1 MSPELE
7 TKVQFYKVPR
17 GRSPSLLPK
26 AGTIPGLHH
35 SAPGPGQRTPRKTLH
50 ALAIMP
56 GTVPLLLPLPSLG
69 CPVSFPPATRPAQSH
84 TGWHTSLLPGLP
96 MMLSLPAFISTSPT
110 QQPSLPL
117 NLRDKEECGDHLI
130 RTRPSPHTSVTLS
143 DVRWSSAPSLGKWKR
158 LSTLAD

>member
-7 TKVQFYKVPR
+7 TKVQFYKVPQ
-17 GRSPSLLPK
+17 GSYPSLLPK
-26 AGTIPGLHH
+26 AGTIPRLHH
-35 SAPGPGQRTPRKTLH
+35 SASGPGQRTPRKTLH

-69 CPVSFPPATRPAQSH
+69 LPVSFPPATRPAESH

-96 MMLSLPAFISTSPT
+96 TMLPLPAFTSTPPS

-117 NLRDKEECGDHLI
+117 NLRDKEGHGDHYQDKAFSAHLSHLI
-130 RTRPSPHTSVTLS
+130 
-143 DVRWSSAPSLGKWKR
+143 
-158 LSTLAD
+158 